1 MGGACRRK
9 TYACVCTVC
18 LRVDTDTGL
27 SAVFVDGGRSI
38 EDGVRQRADGGA
50 LLAFRLLADPADL
63 CPSPSGELLLRQI
76 RGLVLHLLASARNGS
91 CAYLP
96 TGRSCCR

>member
-1 MGGACRRK
+1 M
-9 TYACVCTVC
+9 
-18 LRVDTDTGL
+18 L
-27 SAVFVDGGRSI
+27 FVDGGRSI

-76 RGLVLHLLASARNGS
+76 RGQVRFPDFLPGGREALRALLAISVATYRR
-91 CAYLP
+91 LRTRP
-96 TGRSCCR
+96 TPLVVHDPQPSGA